1 MVLIDAYQQIINH
14 HSYVFFG
21 RKGSGKS
28 TLQEIIENYDPEE
41 FSNQYQTLYPIK
53 FDKMELESLYSLYSY
68 ISKETN
74 NLFRTSDII
83 QVFWELFFIIAAI
96 VTVIRDYEKNRITD
110 SEQKKRIAPIHSKAI
125 ELFSVDCAEEISE
138 EAIFSLSRESIKKQ
152 YKFFNRANSSINSN
166 EETAIVVS
174 LSSIKIA
181 KSLFSNNIFDLFE
194 KVVSRCQKCI
204 MIFIDAFDVN
214 SEGFS
219 QKTKLL
225 PKNAYQEKID
235 RIIFEADYYKN
246 LINVISEIKANNKIK
261 CLTKTHFCIILP
273 EDRIKLIQY
282 SERDFI
288 KRNVSIVRWDPVFL
302 VRMIT
307 KRLSMVNKV
316 EALPKGS
323 DFENFN
329 YILENFY
336 PSVPLKFTFITDRFE
351 AQIDLFTY
359 LLSLSFWRPRDILI
373 HMGYI
378 LAAIDGDNNKI
389 SNQTL
394 RILLNNS
401 SSEIIE
407 HEFFKEFETVLY
419 NLEKIIF
426 SFENKSIILTSE
438 ECYKIINNIEFKL
451 ANESNY
457 KKYEDKMRFL
467 YEIVFLGVVRN
478 KNSKSRNEFGTEYCF
493 VFNEGIRPFESI
505 NFDSDVDSVKF
516 VINHLFFN
524 YLNLNYNFDK
534 FIQNYSEDYFISNHQ
549 LRKITR
555 FF

>member
-1 MVLIDAYQQIINH
+1 
-14 HSYVFFG
+14 
-21 RKGSGKS
+21 
-28 TLQEIIENYDPEE
+28 
-41 FSNQYQTLYPIK
+41 
-53 FDKMELESLYSLYSY
+53 
-68 ISKETN
+68 
-74 NLFRTSDII
+74 
-83 QVFWELFFIIAAI
+83 
-96 VTVIRDYEKNRITD
+96 
-110 SEQKKRIAPIHSKAI
+110 
-125 ELFSVDCAEEISE
+125 
-138 EAIFSLSRESIKKQ
+138 
-152 YKFFNRANSSINSN
+152 
-166 EETAIVVS
+166 
-174 LSSIKIA
+174 
-181 KSLFSNNIFDLFE
+181 
-194 KVVSRCQKCI
+194 
-204 MIFIDAFDVN
+204 
-214 SEGFS
+214 
-219 QKTKLL
+219 
-225 PKNAYQEKID
+225 
-235 RIIFEADYYKN
+235 
-246 LINVISEIKANNKIK
+246 
-261 CLTKTHFCIILP
+261 
-273 EDRIKLIQY
+273 
-282 SERDFI
+282 
-288 KRNVSIVRWDPVFL
+288 
-302 VRMIT
+302 
-307 KRLSMVNKV
+307 MVNKV

-467 YEIVFLGVVRN
+467 YEIGFWGVVRN

-534 FIQNYSEDYFISNHQ
+534 FIQNYYEDYFISNHQ

>member
-1 MVLIDAYQQIINH
+1 
-14 HSYVFFG
+14 
-21 RKGSGKS
+21 
-28 TLQEIIENYDPEE
+28 
-41 FSNQYQTLYPIK
+41 
-53 FDKMELESLYSLYSY
+53 
-68 ISKETN
+68 
-74 NLFRTSDII
+74 
-83 QVFWELFFIIAAI
+83 
-96 VTVIRDYEKNRITD
+96 
-110 SEQKKRIAPIHSKAI
+110 
-125 ELFSVDCAEEISE
+125 
-138 EAIFSLSRESIKKQ
+138 
-152 YKFFNRANSSINSN
+152 
-166 EETAIVVS
+166 
-174 LSSIKIA
+174 
-181 KSLFSNNIFDLFE
+181 
-194 KVVSRCQKCI
+194 

-389 SNQTL
+389 SN
-394 RILLNNS
+394 R
-401 SSEIIE
+401 
-407 HEFFKEFETVLY
+407 LY
-419 NLEKIIF
+419 
-426 SFENKSIILTSE
+426 
-438 ECYKIINNIEFKL
+438 
-451 ANESNY
+451 
-457 KKYEDKMRFL
+457 
-467 YEIVFLGVVRN
+467 V
-478 KNSKSRNEFGTEYCF
+478 YC
-493 VFNEGIRPFESI
+493 
-505 NFDSDVDSVKF
+505 
-516 VINHLFFN
+516 
-524 YLNLNYNFDK
+524 
-534 FIQNYSEDYFISNHQ
+534 
-549 LRKITR
+549 
-555 FF
+555 